1 MILGL
6 AGGTMLFFLGMV
18 AYLVLGPSTTTYVLP
33 QQISSVI
40 KLSGMGIVCISL
52 IVGGV
57 LVEKLERDTKI
68 LLLLF
73 GVILLL
79 MNIFL
84 FSSGHYY

>member
-1 MILGL
+1 
-6 AGGTMLFFLGMV
+6 MLFFLGMV
-18 AYLVLGPSTTTYVLP
+18 AYLVLGPSTTTYILP

-57 LVEKLERDTKI
+57 LAEKIERDTKI

-79 MNIFL
+79 MNIVM
-84 FSSGHYY
+84 FSVGHYY